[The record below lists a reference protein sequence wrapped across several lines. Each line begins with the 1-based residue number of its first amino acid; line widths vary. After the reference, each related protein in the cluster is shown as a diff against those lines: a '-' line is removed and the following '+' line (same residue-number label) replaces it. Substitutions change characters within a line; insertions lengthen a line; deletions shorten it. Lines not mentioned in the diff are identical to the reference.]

1 MYSSTILPN
10 FRKLQDYK
18 PLTEEQITA
27 IEGLGG
33 VHLELDYMD
42 EEDYLRVA
50 EGLKAI
56 AIKYG
61 LEDHTE
67 LLYLILKQNEHMR
80 VLYDAYWDNY
90 NDDLT
95 SREVAKILLAYK
107 TSDETQNFHLSIK
120 TFTDTVTLKDS
131 AIARWIIKQ
140 AYEKIESGD
149 YLPELFGTKIVY
161 NLFGEDFGAGQRIS
175 VERLKATANLSPR
188 KPTVKLKKLYVE
200 FCLYVQVY
208 LINQTHLT
216 ISDNVLLTDAH
227 ANFFFDILELI
238 GYLDRDK
245 IESEPKDYIHA
256 MFRNHIRVNS

>member
-10 FRKLQDYK
+10 FRKLQDYN
-18 PLTEEQITA
+18 PLTAEQITA
-27 IEGLGG
+27 IEELGG

-42 EEDYLRVA
+42 EVEYLRFA
-50 EGLKAI
+50 EGLKTI
-56 AIKYG
+56 ATKFG
-61 LEDHTE
+61 LEDHYTE

-131 AIARWIIKQ
+131 AIARWMMEEI
-140 AYEKIESGD
+140 YNKIEAGEFP
-149 YLPELFGTKIVY
+149 LGLFGVKIVY
-161 NLFGEDFGAGQRIS
+161 NLFGDEFGTAKQITD
-175 VERLKATANLSPR
+175 ERLKATANLSPR
-188 KPTVKLKKLYVE
+188 KPTVKLKKLYTE
-200 FCLYVQVY
+200 FCLYIQLY

-216 ISDNVLLTDAH
+216 IADGVLLTDAH
-227 ANFFFDILELI
+227 ANFFFDVLELI
-238 GYLDRDK
+238 GYLNRDK

-256 MFRNHIRVNS
+256 MFNNYIKK